1 MLKEEQIYHLI
12 RSNEGVYWKLFLR
25 ENSYAKGQSIA
36 NYNGDNLPKD
46 VTNEA
51 RIESAIEALK
61 NQLSIY
67 KDVPG
72 ISFQITMRNAKT
84 ASGDSILG
92 PFNFIINDVNPEMPL
107 GNVPGQMQLMNSGMV
122 PKSQMES
129 MLEIVTLKSTLQ
141 MERALFER
149 EKREFEEDKK
159 LAENELREQQ
169 KEYSKL
175 FNAAKYGSQKG
186 ISEAIIRVGKSLG
199 WFDDETNLGDID
211 KEEKN
216 HGREDTPEE
225 NAAMKVAELL
235 VEKKLPVTDINNIY
249 ELVVKLIEKKNGTN
263 IQEED

>member
-72 ISFQITMRNAKT
+72 ISFQITMRKTST

-107 GNVPGQMQLMNSGMV
+107 SGLPNQNMLGFVPRNQMSEMMDLMAQ
-122 PKSQMES
+122 KSAFL
-129 MLEIVTLKSTLQ
+129 LEK
-141 MERALFER
+141 ALFER
-149 EKREFEEDKK
+149 DKKAFEEEME
-159 LAENELREQQ
+159 LAEEELKDRA
-169 KEYSKL
+169 KEYSNVY
-175 FNAAKYGSQKG
+175 NAAKSASKKG
-186 ISEAIIRVGKSLG
+186 IMEAGFKLAKMAGII
-199 WFDDETNLGDID
+199 DEDINLGGID
-211 KEEKN
+211 DDTKPNQEAE
-216 HGREDTPEE
+216 TPEE
-225 NAAMKVAELL
+225 KASIKIAELL
-235 VEKKLPVTDINNIY
+235 VEKKLSVTDINNIY

-263 IQEED
+263 TQKED